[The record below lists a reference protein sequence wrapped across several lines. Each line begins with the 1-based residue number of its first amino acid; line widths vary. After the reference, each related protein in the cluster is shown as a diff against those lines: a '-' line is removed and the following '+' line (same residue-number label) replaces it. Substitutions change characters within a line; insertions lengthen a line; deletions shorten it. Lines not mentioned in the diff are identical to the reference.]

1 MRFILD
7 NHSGVHA
14 VTSTT
19 LAEYD
24 QIPYLANPLPQ
35 THPSRL
41 AAIASMFG
49 LSYVPPKSA
58 RVLELGCA
66 SGVNLLGM
74 AHFMPDAKF
83 VGVDLSIVQV
93 HEAQRRAKAINAS
106 NVTYH
111 HMSIDEI
118 GRDFGEFDYIIAHG
132 VYSWVPN
139 EVQKAILRVC
149 RENLSDDGIAFV
161 SYNVLPGWRMKQ
173 ATRDVFMA
181 LTPPNVP
188 AATRW
193 EYGINWI
200 RELIEVNKEEQNK
213 PLLHQTIANELEN
226 ILVKKDLRYLV
237 HEYLEGYNE
246 PILFREFLSHIT
258 EAELTYLGDAEPSSM
273 VRHLT
278 NPKLQDFFKKHPPGG
293 LAETEQTIDIITG
306 RTFRQSLMVKGS
318 RKAKMNRALTPE
330 FFKNL
335 HIHARMAKTTDQDG
349 QVKYFHQKHGPLN
362 ASPPYGTGALDILI
376 ELAGMPA
383 PYKLL
388 FDKFAETTQG
398 TEPIFAEILFS
409 LLGLNGIEIFADP
422 YMPELPKGATPLA
435 ILDAE
440 SGRNVTTNAV
450 GEAIGLDPLQTL
462 ILPLLKGDWD
472 REEAIAKLV
481 SMHIKGLFNINPVP
495 ADDAQMK
502 QVLGGILDQAD
513 GILKS
518 YGIVG

>member
-1 MRFILD
+1 MRFILED
-7 NHSGVHA
+7 HSGVHA
-14 VTSTT
+14 VTTTT

-24 QIPYLANPLPQ
+24 QVPYLANPLPQ
-35 THPSRL
+35 THPSRI

-49 LSYVPPKSA
+49 LSFVPPKSA
-58 RVLELGCA
+58 KVLELGCA

-93 HEAQRRAKAINAS
+93 HEAQRRAKAVAAN

-118 GRDFGEFDYIIAHG
+118 NPDFGEFDYIIVHG

-149 RENLSDDGIAFV
+149 RENLSNDGIAFV

-173 ATRDVFMA
+173 AARDVFMA

-193 EYGINWI
+193 EYGVNWI
-200 RELIEVNKEEQNK
+200 REMLETNKTEDK
-213 PLLHQTIANELEN
+213 RPLLHQTIANELEN
-226 ILVKKDLRYLV
+226 ILVKKDLRYLA
-237 HEYLEGYNE
+237 HEYLETHNE
-246 PILFREFLSHIT
+246 PLLFREFLSHMS
-258 EAELTYLGDAEPSSM
+258 EAELTYLGDAEPSTM

-278 NPKLQDFFKKHPPGG
+278 HPVLSEFFKKHPPQGM
-293 LAETEQTIDIITG
+293 AETEQAIDIITG

-318 RKAKMNRALTPE
+318 RKTKMNRALTPD

-335 HIHARMAKTTDQDG
+335 HIQARLAKTTDQDG
-349 QVKYFHQKHGPLN
+349 QVKYVHQRHGPLN
-362 ASPPYGTGALDILI
+362 AQPPYGTGALEVLT

-383 PYKLL
+383 PYKSLL
-388 FDKFAETTQG
+388 DKFVQATQG
-398 TEPIFAEILFS
+398 TEPVFAEILFS
-409 LLGLNGIEIFADP
+409 MLGMNGIEIFADP
-422 YMPELPKGATPLA
+422 YMPALPKGATPLA

-440 SGRNVTTNAV
+440 SGRNVTTNSV
-450 GEAIGLDPLQTL
+450 GEAIGLDPLQVL
-462 ILPLLKGDWD
+462 ILPILKGDWD
-472 REEAIAKLV
+472 RDESIAKLL
-481 SMHIKGLFNINPVP
+481 SMHSKGLFNINPAP
-495 ADDAQMK
+495 ADEEQMK
-502 QVLGGILDQAD
+502 QVLGGILDKAED
-513 GILKS
+513 VFKV